1 MNMQTQ
7 EELEAEMDRQRQ
19 EASERTKHSNS
30 YSRTAAFLILPLLGF
45 WAATCFVV
53 LYAFSEWRK
62 MVTIIAIVGVL
73 VVVEF
78 IALKINR
85 KKGSPY
91 SPYSIF
97 IVLLLAIAAVLALL
111 VEV

>member
-1 MNMQTQ
+1 
-7 EELEAEMDRQRQ
+7 
-19 EASERTKHSNS
+19 
-30 YSRTAAFLILPLLGF
+30 
-45 WAATCFVV
+45 
-53 LYAFSEWRK
+53 